1 MSDEY
6 RIGRLNGRFVVS
18 WWVDGKRKRYRLDAL
33 TTKDAEREALD
44 IIRKTVVSAEPV
56 TVATLWELYRKEK
69 EGRRVAAAMKFEWKA
84 IGPHFGHLRPDQITT
99 ETCRA
104 YTKARSET
112 LVSRGKS
119 KPPARIN
126 DGTIWTELGHLRTV
140 LKWAADKKHLIP
152 RAPDIE
158 RPSKPAA
165 KDRWLNNA
173 EIKRLL
179 DAKCAPHIHLAILL
193 MLSTAARVGAIL
205 DLTWDRV
212 DFDQGVINLRT
223 DATGP
228 RKGRAI
234 VPMNAGV
241 RAALDVA
248 KKAAMTD
255 YVIEWAG
262 EQVKSIKTGFNAAVA
277 DAGLEN
283 VSPHVL
289 RHTAAVHLAVAG
301 TPMSR
306 IAQYL
311 GHSSTAVTERVYA
324 RFAPDHLRAE
334 ADVLDFGARL
344 RMVGTKAEG

>member
-1 MSDEY
+1 VM
-6 RIGRLNGRFVVS
+6 
-18 WWVDGKRKRYRLDAL
+18 
-33 TTKDAEREALD
+33 
-44 IIRKTVVSAEPV
+44 
-56 TVATLWELYRKEK
+56 
-69 EGRRVAAAMKFEWKA
+69 
-84 IGPHFGHLRPDQITT
+84 
-99 ETCRA
+99 
-104 YTKARSET
+104 
-112 LVSRGKS
+112 
-119 KPPARIN
+119 
-126 DGTIWTELGHLRTV
+126 
-140 LKWAADKKHLIP
+140 KWAADKKHLIP
-152 RAPDIE
+152 KAPDIE
-158 RPSKPAA
+158 RPAKPAA
-165 KDRWLNNA
+165 KDRWLNDA
-173 EIKRLL
+173 EIAKLL

-212 DFDQGVINLRT
+212 DFDNGVINLRT

-248 KKAAMTD
+248 KKAALTD

-344 RMVGTKAEG
+344 RVVGTKLEG